1 MQTEGQP
8 DLSKLTV
15 TFLSFVN
22 SYFRLKKAET
32 IRKAKPFWHVRV
44 IAAILATIVTRRPLR
59 TLVTKITTAN
69 T

>member
-8 DLSKLTV
+8 DMRKLTV

-22 SYFRLKKAET
+22 SYFRLKKAENV
-32 IRKAKPFWHVRV
+32 RKAKPFWHVRV
-44 IAAILATIVTRRPLR
+44 IAAILATIVTSRLLV
-59 TLVTKITTAN
+59 TLVIKITTAN